1 MLMRTDGRGRS
12 EPIHSPE
19 GHRPHAKQPGGLS
32 PFQGQD
38 VLRGQSWETFSQSIF
53 KSKRCP
59 PKSPC
64 FRHQIGEPLGPGAE
78 PGFVPAQACV
88 LRDKALAHGPG
99 PGPLVAKDLLV
110 RPEGA
115 VVHGGRAT
123 RSEGAGS
130 WPEHPALELGA
141 QELCL
146 GVSSPRS
153 GLPPRPTRCVEKPKQ
168 PALREGL
175 SQGPDPAPRGRLIP
189 ALPPPDLEGV
199 TCVRASRWGVG
210 SSEDTTRLCCSLA
223 QKFGAGARPR
233 KQAAP

>member
-99 PGPLVAKDLLV
+99 PGPLVAKDLLS
-110 RPEGA
+110 
-115 VVHGGRAT
+115 GGREQ
-123 RSEGAGS
+123 SCMGAE
-130 WPEHPALELGA
+130 PLARRALAPG
-141 QELCL
+141 QSTQP
-146 GVSSPRS
+146 SS
-153 GLPPRPTRCVEKPKQ
+153 
-168 PALREGL
+168 
-175 SQGPDPAPRGRLIP
+175 
-189 ALPPPDLEGV
+189 
-199 TCVRASRWGVG
+199 
-210 SSEDTTRLCCSLA
+210 
-223 QKFGAGARPR
+223 
-233 KQAAP
+233 